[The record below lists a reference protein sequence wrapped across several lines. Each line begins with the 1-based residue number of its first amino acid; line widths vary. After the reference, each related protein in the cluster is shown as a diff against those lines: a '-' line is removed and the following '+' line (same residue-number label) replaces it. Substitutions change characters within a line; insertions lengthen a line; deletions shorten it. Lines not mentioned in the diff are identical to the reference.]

1 MVISWDNP
9 GTHVYIYIWCIYI
22 YMVYIYIY
30 IYIQYTIYI
39 IDIYIYMYNIYAG
52 YIIYGNG
59 IRRVDRPMFHK
70 NEPSWDNQQNGN
82 DWISMLGCAS
92 HLVSGS

>member
-1 MVISWDNP
+1 
-9 GTHVYIYIWCIYI
+9 
-22 YMVYIYIY
+22 
-30 IYIQYTIYI
+30 
-39 IDIYIYMYNIYAG
+39 MYNTYAG

-59 IRRVDRPMFHK
+59 IRRVDRLMFHK
-70 NEPSWDNQQNGN
+70 NEASWDYQQNCN